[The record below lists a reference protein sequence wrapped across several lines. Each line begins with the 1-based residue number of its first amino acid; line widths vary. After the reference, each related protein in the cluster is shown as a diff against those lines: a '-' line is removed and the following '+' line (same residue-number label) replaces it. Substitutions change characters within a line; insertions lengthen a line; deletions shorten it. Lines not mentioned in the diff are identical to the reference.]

1 MIPAGTII
9 YCSHACADAVE
20 EAKDHAKRHGLT
32 PEDAQLIRRDD
43 MIKLVLRKPW
53 QTQKPAS

>member
-9 YCSHACADAVE
+9 YASHACDEAVT

-53 QTQKPAS
+53 ARAKTQ